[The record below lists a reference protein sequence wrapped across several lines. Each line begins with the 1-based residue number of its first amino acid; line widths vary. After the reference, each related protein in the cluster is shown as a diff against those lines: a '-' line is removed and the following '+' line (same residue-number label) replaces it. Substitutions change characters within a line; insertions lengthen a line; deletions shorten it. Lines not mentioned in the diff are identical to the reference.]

1 MKNYD
6 LLKNQQA
13 NGSFLDS
20 NQKESLL
27 ISSLITNNLGLLSEK
42 INTENLKKYLLE
54 NKDQVFSFKNNKEIN
69 FFIAANILK
78 SFPENVTGKE
88 IATIV
93 KTLASIEKEEG
104 GPYYNDNRQIDLGTN
119 TVIAYLLSVQEVDI
133 PSLIDLIESSIK
145 KQDFKSKL
153 LNNESFIIYLLSQFY
168 EGEEKNNLIDLV
180 LKKLQSE
187 NILNKILLSISL
199 LNLKYEIDIK
209 EIIDDIENNQ
219 DDLNNQFQIFQDFK
233 STPDVNFSFY
243 LELTSKYK
251 QRNKELSQAKEEE
264 KVLDKIIE
272 LAENNFK
279 YLSPDFAKIS
289 IEQIQKT
296 IARNKDKQMS
306 LMAYY
311 TKKALGEKG
320 RNINDELVIE
330 MGLMNVFFWTA
341 FIIYDDFWDED
352 EDADPKVLPSA
363 NFYTRKYINF
373 FISSTPE
380 NKKFINFFHK
390 LMDKL
395 DEANAWEVSHCR
407 AKIIGSKFII
417 PDSIPNYNDYE
428 YKFNPSSGHILGPI
442 ALMAKI
448 GYDLDSPEIQNF
460 IAYFRNYLIAMQI
473 NDDAHDWEEDIKRG
487 HLSTVVVMMLNSWKV
502 NFPDKKEIDLI
513 TDLEKLQEIFW
524 FEIITKASETALTYT
539 KKSREALKKISFIE
553 DYEPLEYFININER
567 MAQKAIIEQKRSI
580 EFLNEFQ

>member
-6 LLKNQQA
+6 LLKNQQT

-27 ISSLITNNLGLLSEK
+27 ASSLIASNLSLLSEK
-42 INTENLKKYLLE
+42 INKEKLEKYLLE
-54 NKDQVFSFKNNKEIN
+54 NKGQVFNFENNREIN
-69 FFIAANILK
+69 FLIAANILK

-88 IATIV
+88 IAKIV

-104 GPYYNDNRQIDLGTN
+104 GPYYNDKQQIDLGAN
-119 TVIAYLLSVQEVDI
+119 IIIAYLLSIQEVDI
-133 PSLIDLIESSIK
+133 PSLIGLIEDSIK
-145 KQDFKSKL
+145 KQSFKSEL
-153 LNNESFIIYLLSQFY
+153 LNNEGFVIYLLSQFY
-168 EGEEKNNLIDLV
+168 KGEEKNNLIDLI
-180 LKKLQSE
+180 LKKLQNE
-187 NILNKILLSISL
+187 NIFNKILLSISL

-209 EIIDDIENNQ
+209 KIIDDIENNQ
-219 DDLNNQFQIFQDFK
+219 ESLNNQFQIFQGFK
-233 STPDVNFSFY
+233 STPDINFNFY
-243 LELTSKYK
+243 IELISKYE
-251 QRNKELSQAKEEE
+251 QRNKELVQAKEEKE
-264 KVLDKIIE
+264 VLGKIIE
-272 LAENNFK
+272 LAKNNFK
-279 YLSPDFAKIS
+279 NLSLDFAEIS

-296 IARNKDKQMS
+296 ITRNNDKQMS

-311 TKKALGEKG
+311 TKKAFGKKG

-352 EDADPKVLPSA
+352 EDANPKVLPSA

-380 NKKFINFFHK
+380 NKKFINFFHN

-407 AKIIGSKFII
+407 AKIIDSKFII
-417 PDSIPNYNDYE
+417 PESIPNYNDYE

-442 ALMAKI
+442 ALMSKI

-487 HLSTVVVMMLNSWKV
+487 HLSTVVVMLLNSWKN
-502 NFPDKKEIDLI
+502 NFPEKKEIDLI
-513 TDLEKLQEIFW
+513 ADLEKLQEIFW
-524 FEIITKASETALTYT
+524 YEVITKASETALIYT
-539 KKSREALKKISFIE
+539 KKSREALKKISIIE

>member
-6 LLKNQQA
+6 LFKNQQT

-27 ISSLITNNLGLLSEK
+27 ASSLIASNLNLLSEK
-42 INTENLKKYLLE
+42 INKEKLEKYLLE
-54 NKDQVFSFKNNKEIN
+54 NKGQVFNFENNREIN
-69 FFIAANILK
+69 FLIAANILK

-88 IATIV
+88 IAKIV
-93 KTLASIEKEEG
+93 KTLANIEKEEG
-104 GPYYNDNRQIDLGTN
+104 GPYYNNEQQIDLGAN
-119 TVIAYLLSVQEVDI
+119 IIIAYLLSIQEVDI
-133 PSLIDLIESSIK
+133 PSLIGLIEDSIK
-145 KQDFKSKL
+145 KQNFLSGL
-153 LNNESFIIYLLSQFY
+153 LNNESFAIYLLSQFY
-168 EGEEKNNLIDLV
+168 KGEEKNNLIDLI
-180 LKKLQSE
+180 LKKLQNE
-187 NILNKILLSISL
+187 NIFNKILLSISL

-209 EIIDDIENNQ
+209 KIIDDIENNQ
-219 DDLNNQFQIFQDFK
+219 ESLNNQFQILKGFK
-233 STPDVNFSFY
+233 STPDINFNFY
-243 LELTSKYK
+243 IELTSKYE
-251 QRNKELSQAKEEE
+251 QRNKELAQAKEEKE
-264 KVLDKIIE
+264 VLSKIIE
-272 LAENNFK
+272 LAKNNFK
-279 YLSPDFAKIS
+279 NLSPDFSEIS

-296 IARNKDKQMS
+296 IIRNNDKQMS
-306 LMAYY
+306 LMPYY
-311 TKKALGEKG
+311 TKKAFGEKG
-320 RNINDELVIE
+320 KNINDELVIE

-352 EDADPKVLPSA
+352 EDANPKILPSA
-363 NFYTRKYINF
+363 NFYTRKYISF

-380 NKKFINFFHK
+380 NKKFINFFHN

-395 DEANAWEVSHCR
+395 DEANAWEVSNCR
-407 AKIIGSKFII
+407 AKIIDSKFII
-417 PDSIPNYNDYE
+417 PESIPNYNDYE

-473 NDDAHDWEEDIKRG
+473 NDDAHDWEEDMNRG
-487 HLSTVVVMMLNSWKV
+487 HLSTVVVMMLNSWKN
-502 NFPDKKEIDLI
+502 NFPEKKEIDLI
-513 TDLEKLQEIFW
+513 ADLENLQKIFW
-524 FEIITKASETALTYT
+524 YEVLTKASETALIYT
-539 KKSREALKKISFIE
+539 KKSREALKKISIIE